1 MSRAIRRRPDS
12 EAGGA
17 DTRGGAPNQP
27 ASLLETQMPLWARP
41 GYLIRRLHQIQ
52 YALFLEE
59 CAGYEITP
67 VQYGLLTALATN
79 PDIDQNTLGR
89 ELGIDR
95 TNVADVLKRLEG
107 RGLIERRRSTQDRR
121 MMLARLTPAGE
132 EMTRAMYG
140 PMQRAQL
147 RFLDPLPPDERSKL
161 IAMLMRLV
169 DANNHLGRTIFQPS

>member
-1 MSRAIRRRPDS
+1 VRD
-12 EAGGA
+12 EAEPQQG
-17 DTRGGAPNQP
+17 
-27 ASLLETQMPLWARP
+27 SLLQTAMPLWARP

-59 CAGYEITP
+59 CAEYDITP

-79 PDIDQNTLGR
+79 PDVDQNTLGR

-107 RGLIERRRSTQDRR
+107 RGLIMRHRSKSDRR
-121 MMLARLTPAGE
+121 MMLARLTPLGE
-132 EMTRAMYG
+132 EITRAMYA

-147 RFLDPLPPDERSKL
+147 RLLDPLPPDERGKL
-161 IAMLMRLV
+161 IAMLMGLV
-169 DANNHLGRTIFQPS
+169 DANNHLGRTIFRPS